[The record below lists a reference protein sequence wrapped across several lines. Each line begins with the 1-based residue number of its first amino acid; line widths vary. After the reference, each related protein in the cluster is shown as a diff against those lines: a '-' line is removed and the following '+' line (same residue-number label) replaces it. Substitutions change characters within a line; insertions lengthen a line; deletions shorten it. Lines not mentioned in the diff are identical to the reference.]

1 MSMFEK
7 IARPVKKTRST
18 KQRELPKTIAFL
30 TLVKAEGARLSYSAL
45 CLAARHYG
53 EDTSG
58 QMPGQR
64 GSTLAK
70 GLVVELQPWVCQKS
84 GGYAKGVEWATET
97 PADLK
102 DRPVIDE
109 ETVAGALATAAK
121 AAKKAAAKVAKEG

>member
-1 MSMFEK
+1 MFEK
-7 IARPVKKTRST
+7 IARPVKKTRKT
-18 KQRELPKTIAFL
+18 KSHEMPQTIAFL

-64 GSTLAK
+64 GSTLVKSLKA
-70 GLVVELQPWVCQKS
+70 ELQPWVCQKG
-84 GGYAKGVEWATET
+84 GGYAKGVEWGVET

-109 ETVAGALATAAK
+109 ETVDGALETARK
-121 AAKKAAAKVAKEG
+121 AAEKAASEG

>member
-1 MSMFEK
+1 M
-7 IARPVKKTRST
+7 
-18 KQRELPKTIAFL
+18 PKTIAFL

-45 CLAARHYG
+45 CLAARHFG

-84 GGYAKGVEWATET
+84 GGYAKGVEWATEI

-109 ETVAGALATAAK
+109 DSIDGALATAAK
-121 AAKKAAAKVAKEG
+121 AAKKAAKTG